1 MYFLQFKLLK
11 PLTEINNIS
20 ITQFNSISF
29 TENQSC
35 LGRWI
40 FINCYLWN
48 SKILTSINKNN
59 YIIMNVLLSKFTTK
73 HNTAPFSQIKIED
86 YFPAFQEGIALAK
99 TEIDAIVNNPEA
111 PTFENTVVAMDFA
124 GDILDRLS
132 SVFFNLNSAETSDEM
147 QKIAQEVSPLLSEFG
162 NDITL
167 NAALF
172 AKIKTVYEQKE
183 NLNLTPEQTTLLDKK
198 YKSFSRNGAN
208 LPEDKKDQLRE
219 IDKELSKLSLQF
231 GENVLAE
238 TNAFE
243 LHLTDEKDLAGLPE
257 GTIEAA
263 RLLAKEKEKEGWIF
277 TLDHPS
283 YVPFLTYADNRELRK
298 KMAIAFGA
306 RSFQNNEFDNQ
317 ENVLKIAKLRFERAN
332 LLGYKTHAHF
342 VLEERMAQSPE
353 KVFTFLND
361 LLAKAKPAAQKEF
374 AELAAFAKELD
385 GIEQLE
391 KWDGAYYSEKL
402 KQQLFNLDDEKLKPY
417 FQLEKVLDG
426 AFTVAKKLY
435 GLTFTEVF
443 DIDKYHEEVTT
454 YEVTDAENNLVSIF
468 YADFFPRKGK
478 RNGAWMTSF
487 KSQSKKDGV
496 NERPHISNVCNF
508 TKPTETKPSLL
519 TFNEVTTL
527 FHEFGHG
534 LHGMLANTTYPSLS
548 GTSVFWDFVE
558 LPSQI
563 MENWCY
569 EPEALALFANHYE
582 TGEIIPIEYVQKIK
596 ESASFQEG
604 MATLR
609 QLSFGLLDMAW
620 HGQDPTSITDLKTF
634 ETEQFANTQL
644 YPDVKENAMSTAF
657 SHIFQGGYSSG
668 YYSYKWAEV
677 LDADAF
683 EYFQESGIF
692 NVEVATKFKE
702 NVLSKGGTEHPMILY
717 KRFRGQEPKPEA
729 LLKRAGLL

>member
-1 MYFLQFKLLK
+1 M
-11 PLTEINNIS
+11 S
-20 ITQFNSISF
+20 
-29 TENQSC
+29 
-35 LGRWI
+35 
-40 FINCYLWN
+40 
-48 SKILTSINKNN
+48 
-59 YIIMNVLLSKFTTK
+59 VLLSKFITK

-86 YFPAFQEGIALAK
+86 YVPAFQEGIALAK
-99 TEIDAIVNNPEA
+99 AEIDAIVNNPDA
-111 PTFENTVVAMDFA
+111 PTFENTIVAMDFS

-132 SVFFNLNSAETSDEM
+132 NIFFNLNSAETNDEM

-172 AKIKTVYEQKE
+172 AKIKTVYDQKE
-183 NLNLTPEQTTLLDKK
+183 TLNLNPEQTTLLDKK

-208 LPEDKKDQLRE
+208 LPEDKKDKLRE
-219 IDKELSKLSLQF
+219 IDKELSKLKLQF
-231 GENVLAE
+231 EENILAE

-243 LHLTDEKDLAGLPE
+243 LHLTDEKDLSGLPE

-263 RLLAKEKEKEGWIF
+263 KLLAKNQEKEGWIF

-332 LLGYKTHAHF
+332 LLGYNTHAHF
-342 VLEERMAQSPE
+342 VLEERMAQSPD
-353 KVFTFLND
+353 KVFSFLND
-361 LLAKAKPAAQKEF
+361 LLSKAKPAAQKEF
-374 AELAAFAKELD
+374 AELTAFAKKLD

-417 FQLEKVLDG
+417 FQLEKVLNG

-454 YEVTDAENNLVSIF
+454 YEVTDSENNLVAVF

-487 KSQSKKDGV
+487 KSQYKKDGV

-534 LHGMLANTTYPSLS
+534 LHGMLANTVYPSLS
-548 GTSVFWDFVE
+548 GTSVYWDFVE

-604 MATLR
+604 LATMR

-620 HGQDPTSITDLKTF
+620 HGQDPTAITDLKAF
-634 ETEQFANTQL
+634 EIEQFANTQL

-683 EYFQESGIF
+683 KYFQEKGIF
-692 NVEVATKFKE
+692 DHEVATKFKE